1 MILVTGG
8 AGVIGSRLVYGLVRA
23 GHRVRVLTLPG
34 DPYVSRLAGLDCEV
48 VFGSVTEAASLRGAC
63 QGVETVFH
71 LAAVLLNDHA
81 GVFQRV
87 NADGTRN
94 LVEASIAAGVKHF
107 ILCSSISVTYPW
119 TTPYNASKREA
130 ERIVREQTAMHWT
143 IVRPTLAYNEN
154 GGEEYR
160 TFVEFLK
167 RWPVAIVVGG
177 GRARK
182 NPVHVD
188 DLMRGFLAIPGNSKT
203 YGKVYP
209 FCGGGPITLRE
220 MGRLALGHEDIA
232 KPFVSLPVWLC
243 RLAATAMGVVMRR
256 APFTAH
262 AIAGLTQD
270 ALPDWSEARADLG
283 YRPVS
288 FREGLA
294 RVPKASAGSRLPGA
308 APTKTPRAVPTGG
321 R

>member
-71 LAAVLLNDHA
+71 LAAVLLNDRA
-81 GVFQRV
+81 DVFQRV

-94 LVEASIAAGVKHF
+94 LAKAAIDAGVKHF

-130 ERIVREQTAMHWT
+130 ERIVREQTAMCWT

-160 TFVEFLK
+160 AFVNFLK
-167 RWPVAIVVGG
+167 RGPVGIFVGR

-188 DLMRGFLAIPGNSKT
+188 DLMRGFLAIPGNPKT
-203 YGKVYP
+203 YGKTYP
-209 FCGGGPITLRE
+209 FCGGEPITLWE
-220 MGRLALGHEDIA
+220 MGRLALAHEGIA
-232 KPFVSLPVWLC
+232 KPFMPVPVWLC
-243 RLAATAMGVVMRR
+243 RLAAGLMGATMRR

-270 ALPDWSEARADLG
+270 AVPDWSEARGDLG
-283 YRPVS
+283 YQPVG

-294 RVPKASAGSRLPGA
+294 CVPRPVAGSS
-308 APTKTPRAVPTGG
+308 RAGIGSDLTSVG
-321 R
+321 RAR